1 MLRLDMKTRKVLV
14 DKLMARYRRSGKK
27 AKGKLLDEYIALT
40 GYNRCYAR
48 RVLRNGHKK
57 SSEPCRGPGRKKKYG
72 PGVVAAL
79 KKIWGILN
87 FLCGKRLVAAM
98 PDMLVSLERSG
109 EIRLDP
115 KDRQNLCRVSPATA
129 DRLLAHERKRLQI
142 KGRSG
147 TKPGSLLKNK
157 IPIRTFA
164 DWDNVKPGFLQIDTV
179 GHEGGNSRGDFCQT
193 LDMTDVA
200 TGWTELMAVKN
211 KAQVWVFEALT
222 KIRRRLPFPLLG
234 INSDSGGEFINEHL
248 LKYCQ
253 SNAISFTRSRAN
265 KKNDNCYVEQKN
277 YTAVR
282 QTVGYY
288 RYDTDQEMEI
298 LNDLYALQRLYAN
311 FFLPQMK
318 LLEKIREGSKVKKT
332 YDKPK
337 TPYQRVLASRYINA
351 QDKQMLRTQYATLNP
366 AKLRRNMLV
375 LQERLYK
382 LAGSKHDLWVAKTT
396 ARENLD
402 HAIAV

>member
-1 MLRLDMKTRKVLV
+1 MRTRKVLV
-14 DKLMARYRRSGKK
+14 VKLMWRYQRCSKK
-27 AKGKLLDEYIALT
+27 AKGRLLDEYIALT

-57 SSEPCRGPGRKKKYG
+57 SSVPCQGPGRKKKYG
-72 PGVVAAL
+72 PGVLAAL
-79 KKIWGILN
+79 KKIWAILN
-87 FLCGKRLVAAM
+87 VPCGKLLVAAM
-98 PDMLVSLERSG
+98 KDVLEALEKSR
-109 EIRLDP
+109 EIRINP
-115 KDRQNLCRVSPATA
+115 KDRHSLCQLSAATA
-129 DRLLAHERKRLQI
+129 DRLLAPERKRLQI

-147 TKPGSLLKNK
+147 TKPGSLLKHK

-164 DWDNVKPGFLQIDTV
+164 DWDNAKPGFLQIDTV

-200 TGWTELMAVKN
+200 SGWTELAAVKN
-211 KAQVWVFEALT
+211 KAQVWVFEAIT
-222 KIRRRLPFPLLG
+222 KLRRRLPFPLLG

-248 LKYCQ
+248 LRYCL
-253 SNAISFTRSRAN
+253 SNAITFTRGRAN

-288 RYDTDQEMEI
+288 RYDTAQELEI
-298 LNDLYALQRLYAN
+298 LNQLYALQRLYAN

-318 LLEKIREGSKVKKT
+318 LVEKTREGSKVKKK
-332 YDKPK
+332 YDKPR
-337 TPYQRVLASRYINA
+337 TPYHRLLASRYIA
-351 QDKQMLRTQYATLNP
+351 ADVKEKLRTQYATLNP
-366 AKLRRNMLV
+366 AKLHRNMLL

-382 LAGSKHDLWVAKTT
+382 LAGSKQDLWVAKTT
-396 ARENLD
+396 AQENLAY
-402 HAIAV
+402 AIAV